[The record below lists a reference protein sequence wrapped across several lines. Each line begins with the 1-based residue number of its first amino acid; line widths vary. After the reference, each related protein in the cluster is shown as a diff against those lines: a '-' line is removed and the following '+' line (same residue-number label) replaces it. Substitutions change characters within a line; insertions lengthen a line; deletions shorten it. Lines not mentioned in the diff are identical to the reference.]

1 MAGGQFTVSDT
12 FAAPLRDHAN
22 PCTRLCTAVLSWVTS
37 QAGAAHEMKTM
48 RWKSALAR
56 APIALMYAAA
66 AACGLHAATA
76 FAQAPLQL
84 RIIGINDFHGHL
96 EPGDN
101 TVQVPDPRDP
111 TRTVALRSG
120 GAAFLATRIRAL
132 RSDAPHSIVIS
143 AGDLIGASPLVSG
156 LFYDEPTVAVM
167 NAIGVDVNALG
178 NHEFDR
184 GVAELQRIAAGGC
197 RAESSG
203 GRTSCPG
210 QMPFAGARFPFIASN
225 VTDRDGNAPFA
236 PFVVREIDGVR
247 IGIIG
252 AVTRSTP
259 GIVKPDGV
267 AGLRFA
273 AEAASVNGTAAEL
286 RRQGV
291 HTLIAVI
298 HEGGDADG
306 GFNAC
311 DNPRG
316 AIFGIVRELD
326 PSIDAVF
333 SAHTHQGYNCR
344 IGGRPVI
351 QGASFGRLVSV
362 VDLTIDR
369 ASGRVVA
376 DRTQSRNVPVPNGL
390 SRDPALAAQY
400 PPLAPDAV
408 VAAIVSDYAAR
419 AAPLASQPAGRLA
432 GRFDRAPSRGG
443 DHALGRLIA
452 DAQLAA
458 TRSLGAVIAFTNAGG
473 IRTDLRPRADET
485 LTYADVFAVQPFG
498 NTLITLNLTGA
509 QLRSLL
515 EQQWSAR
522 ASERTRMLQPSR
534 GLSYAWDAM
543 RPVGARVVPE
553 SLRLDGRPIEAERAY
568 RVTVNDFLAL
578 GGDGFTVL
586 RDGTDRKRGPLDV
599 DALTEYLQAESAVR
613 PLAPDRQP
621 RIQRAD

>member
-1 MAGGQFTVSDT
+1 MRRKT
-12 FAAPLRDHAN
+12 
-22 PCTRLCTAVLSWVTS
+22 VLSC
-37 QAGAAHEMKTM
+37 AAIALIGAA
-48 RWKSALAR
+48 SAF
-56 APIALMYAAA
+56 APPE
-66 AACGLHAATA
+66 TA

-101 TVQVPDPRDP
+101 AVQVPDPRHS

-120 GAAFLATRIRAL
+120 GAAYLATRIREL
-132 RSDAPHSIVIS
+132 RSDAPHSLVIS
-143 AGDLIGASPLVSG
+143 SGDLIGASPFVSG

-167 NAIGVDVNALG
+167 NAIGLDVNAVG

-184 GVAELQRIAAGGC
+184 GVAELQRIVAGGC

-203 GRTSCPG
+203 GRISCPG
-210 QMPFAGARFPFIASN
+210 QIPFAGVRFPFIAAN
-225 VTDRDGNAPFA
+225 VTDRDGKALFA
-236 PFVVREIDGVR
+236 PSFVREIDVR

-252 AVTRSTP
+252 AVTRSTAS
-259 GIVKPDGV
+259 IVKQDGV

-273 AEAASVNGTAAEL
+273 AEAAALNQTAAEL

-316 AIFGIVRELD
+316 AIFEIARELD
-326 PSIDAVF
+326 RSIDAVL
-333 SAHTHQGYNCR
+333 SAHTHHGYNCR
-344 IGGRPVI
+344 VGGRPII

-369 ASGRVVA
+369 TSGGVVA
-376 DRTQSRNVPVPNGL
+376 DGTQSRNVPVPNGL

-400 PPLAPDAV
+400 PPLACPV
-408 VAAIVSDYAAR
+408 YAAR
-419 AAPLASQPAGRLA
+419 AAPLASRPAGRLA
-432 GRFDRAPSRGG
+432 GGFDRTPSVGG

-458 TRSLGAVIAFTNAGG
+458 TRSFSAVIALTNPGG
-473 IRTDLRPRADET
+473 IRANLRPHADASV
-485 LTYADVFAVQPFG
+485 TYADVFAVQPFG
-498 NTLITLNLTGA
+498 NTLVTLSLTGA
-509 QLRSLL
+509 QLRALL

-522 ASERTRMLQPSR
+522 KSERARMLQPSR
-534 GLSYAWDAM
+534 GLSYAWDPK
-543 RPVGARVVPE
+543 RPVGARVIAD
-553 SLRLDGRPIEAERAY
+553 SLRLDGQRIESERAY

-586 RDGTDRKRGPLDV
+586 RDGTDRSGGPLDV
-599 DALTEYLQAESAVR
+599 EAIAAYLRLESAAQ
-613 PLAPDRQP
+613 PLAPDRQS
-621 RIQRAD
+621 RIRRAD